1 MVEYTDVMLSEIMPQ
16 NLLEDKTIADCCKAI
31 DTELTKVSK
40 LCREVLLISRIDE
53 LNEDVIDLLAWQ
65 LHVDFYD
72 KKLPLANKRKLVKQS
87 IDWHRRKGTKYAV
100 EQVVSAAIGNST
112 IEEWFEYNGKP
123 YTFRITN
130 ELNTVGKSISMEM
143 LVKCINSVK
152 NVRSHLESITLK
164 RKLEMTAAN
173 RIRCG
178 ILPIQI
184 GKKTIGIG
192 FPDGHKHKVY
202 TGVVH
207 AVTGHKTIG
216 ISKPEPVSIQNKYG
230 IISVI
235 TGRKTIGGIR

>member
-1 MVEYTDVMLSEIMPQ
+1 MGNVKYTGLLEIIPE
-16 NLLEDKTIADCCKAI
+16 NLLTDEKVKNVAEALDKKLKI
-31 DTELTKVSK
+31 VSDE
-40 LCREVLLISRIDE
+40 CNFVLLLARLDE
-53 LNEDVIDLLAWQ
+53 LDEKTIDLLAWQ

-130 ELNTVGKSISMEM
+130 ESNTVGKSISMEM

-184 GKKTIGIG
+184 GRKTIGIG
-192 FPDGHKHKVY
+192 FPDGHKHKFY

-207 AVTGHKTIG
+207 AITGHKTIG